1 MVWRTQRSLHTGE
14 PHRSTV
20 VGLVPLMPS
29 DPTDLKRLLDSP
41 ETVTHFLETL
51 MGEVLVAEV
60 VRQYPVAA
68 DSDNALGI
76 AAGQAMTRRISVLKG
91 RATDVSYLYADSIFV
106 PERLPEEVWAQLE
119 GSSDPIGRVLVAHG
133 LKLGREP
140 LPNRADS
147 GRRRPEPMSSSR
159 PRLYGPCR
167 YRLTIDGKPT
177 FAIGEWFLRPVLD
190 AIDRQAR
197 S

>member
-1 MVWRTQRSLHTGE
+1 MVLRTQQSLHTGG

-41 ETVTHFLETL
+41 ETVTHFLEPL

-68 DSDNALGI
+68 DSDNALGVT
-76 AAGQAMTRRISVLKG
+76 AGQAMTVGFRCSKGAPPTCRIS
-91 RATDVSYLYADSIFV
+91 TSDSIFV

-119 GSSDPIGRVLVAHG
+119 RSSDPIGRVLVAHG
-133 LKLGREP
+133 LRLGRVP
-140 LPNRADS
+140 LPQPGRFEAKAPRADV
-147 GRRRPEPMSSSR
+147 EFATEIVWSR
-159 PRLYGPCR
+159 A
-167 YRLTIDGKPT
+167 YRLTIDGKPM
-177 FAIGEWFLRPVLD
+177 FAIREWFLRSVLD

>member
-1 MVWRTQRSLHTGE
+1 
-14 PHRSTV
+14 
-20 VGLVPLMPS
+20 MPS
-29 DPTDLKRLLDSP
+29 DATDLKRLLDSP

-68 DSDNALGI
+68 DSDNPLGVTV
-76 AAGQAMTRRISVLKG
+76 GQAMTRRISVLKG

-119 GSSDPIGRVLVAHG
+119 RSSDPIGRVLVAHG
-133 LKLGREP
+133 LKLGRVP
-140 LPNRADS
+140 LPPPGRFGAKAPGADVEFATEIVWSRA
-147 GRRRPEPMSSSR
+147 
-159 PRLYGPCR
+159 
-167 YRLTIDGKPT
+167 YRLTIDGQPM
-177 FAIGEWFLRPVLD
+177 FAIREWFLRSVLD